1 MTIFTLG
8 KKVPNFTLPEITGQ
22 EFSLETYLKESK
34 GWKLIIFLEEL
45 GAQFAS
51 MI

>member
-34 GWKLIIFLEEL
+34 GWKLIIFFR
-45 GAQFAS
+45 GA
-51 MI
+51 